1 MNYFLLN
8 LLLAIAWAGLNGQF
22 TPEYLFTGFF
32 LGYVMLFIS
41 RRALRCEHYV
51 TKVPVV
57 LRFALYFAYELLT
70 ANIRVAWEVITP
82 RFRMNPAIVAI
93 PLDLT
98 RDFEITLLA
107 QLITLTPGTL
117 SIDVSTDKRVLYVH
131 SMYVT
136 NVDDFRLSIKNG
148 FERQVK
154 ELFR

>member
-1 MNYFLLN
+1 MNFFLLN
-8 LLLAIAWAGLNGQF
+8 VLLAIAWTGLNGQF
-22 TPEYLFTGFF
+22 TPEHLFAGFF

-136 NVDDFRLSIKNG
+136 NVDDFRHSIKNG